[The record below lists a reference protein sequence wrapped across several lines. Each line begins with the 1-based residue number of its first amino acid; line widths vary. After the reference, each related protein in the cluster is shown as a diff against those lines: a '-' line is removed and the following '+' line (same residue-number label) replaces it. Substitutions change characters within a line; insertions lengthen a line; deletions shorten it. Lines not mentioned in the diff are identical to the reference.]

1 MLTPQGVDRYVWGA
15 REASLSNMEVAVGMR
30 LVRLTLSGFK
40 SFADRTEFSFDEAV
54 IGVVGPNGCGKSNIV
69 DSIKWVL
76 GERSSK
82 SLRGKEMIDVIFA
95 GSAGRKPSGMA
106 AVSLTFENPVINAS
120 AAMVELQYGDH
131 IETVDGEPADGPA
144 ADGQLATGNGQLA
157 EHAEAAP
164 ESGDTS
170 SLRLS
175 VSLSLPDDSPAHLL
189 TCSPAHPSGRRR
201 ALPIDADTVEVE
213 RRLFRDGT
221 SQYLINGKRA
231 RLRDIRDLFLD
242 TGIGADA
249 YSIIEQGK
257 VDAMLLA
264 SPQERRIIFEEAA
277 GIAKYKQRRIEAQR
291 KLERAQA
298 NLALTRQQLESTERR
313 LRLVRN
319 QAAKARRFRELDQ
332 DLRAWRMAVAFELYD
347 DVRKR
352 VDGLTSR
359 LAELEGIRAK
369 AIEAVTRLEHAKQ
382 EAEVQ
387 RHEVSARHRAA
398 EEQRLSAEHA
408 RESAIQ
414 RRQMTERALGEARS
428 QADADGRRLA
438 ELDALIEGLTASI
451 RAAAEQAA
459 AISETLDEADR
470 RVEEAAGARAEAQQ
484 RLADAGAALG
494 HKRGAVADIERE
506 HAALAAGVEADQRRA
521 DGLRDELARLAE
533 RISGL
538 DAERARLTTGA
549 EAAADAL
556 TARRCAAESLDGRL
570 ADRERAAESLSEGR
584 REVAARAGALEQ
596 RHLRLDARRHTLH
609 EMIESR
615 EGLGDAVRD
624 ALARRAAGAGFT
636 GVIAP
641 LAEMIW
647 TDAAHAPAV
656 EVALGQT
663 LQALVVESQ
672 EALPRPDEL
681 ASLKGRV
688 TFLTL
693 SGPGSNRTI
702 PCRITGR
709 ASFLS
714 LSRPSSAAAPLLSD
728 PFRDTPGV
736 IALRRV
742 VRARAGDPSPP
753 DRDPGVAAAPV
764 DGIDALLDRLLG
776 SAYLVDDL
784 DTAMRLA
791 PVAPDARFV
800 TRRGEVLEPDG
811 RVCAGPPGVADA
823 AGVLQRRS
831 ELSGLE
837 QDLAALWADLA
848 RERAALEALDA
859 EAAAINAQQTEL
871 RSQSAAEHR
880 GIAADQARLEQLH
893 AEAER
898 LDRQRADL
906 HDQMQVHAG
915 RLGWLEGDLAQRRE
929 RCGGLSRLLD
939 DERAAAAALQESV
952 RLAQAASDEQSERL
966 TAAKIE
972 AGRLAEQVGAARREH
987 RRLIADGEH
996 AASQRRGL
1004 GELVERSIGRVIEH
1018 EHTLAECATQIE
1030 RAAADA
1036 AQFAD
1041 LGASL
1046 AETAR
1051 ASEERVRDLGERTGA
1066 ARQHAQGVERDWHAL
1081 EVSRREV
1088 EVKRES
1094 MEERA
1099 SEDLRLDLAFE
1110 YADYRAMM
1118 AEGGVARIDPARA
1131 AAEIETLRT
1140 EIARLGSVNL
1150 DAIDEEAQ
1158 LAQRNEDLVRQVAD
1172 IDDAAKKLADLIEHL
1187 NTASRERFGEI
1198 FARIQEHFA
1207 GPSGMF
1213 RKLFGGGKA
1222 EVRLMPM
1229 VKEVET
1235 AQGVQR
1241 VETDQIDLL
1250 ESGIEVIAKPP
1261 GKEPRSISQLS
1272 GGEKTL
1278 TAVALLLAIF
1288 QSKPSCFCI
1297 LDEVDAALDDANV
1310 GRFCDV
1316 VRQFTAHSHFIVI
1329 THNKKTMQATDR
1341 LYGVTM
1347 QERGV
1352 STRVSVKFEH
1362 VGANGEV
1369 HTAEAS
1375 TPRARRAGEGSSA
1388 NGEAGNVNGEVEA
1401 KPKPARR
1408 RLPSLEQTPFA
1419 EN

>member
-1 MLTPQGVDRYVWGA
+1 
-15 REASLSNMEVAVGMR
+15 MR

-131 IETVDGEPADGPA
+131 PETVDEA
-144 ADGQLATGNGQLA
+144 GQLATGNGQLA
-157 EHAEAAP
+157 GRDEEETERRRDGETAEEP
-164 ESGDTS
+164 S
-170 SLRLS
+170 
-175 VSLSLPDDSPAHLL
+175 PPSPAHLL
-189 TCSPAHPSGRRR
+189 TCSPAHPPGRRR

-264 SPQERRIIFEEAA
+264 SPQERRVIFEEAA

-319 QAAKARRFRELDQ
+319 QAAKARRFRELDH
-332 DLRAWRMAVAFELYD
+332 DLRAWRMAVAFEQYD

-359 LAELEGIRAK
+359 LTELEGIRAE

-414 RRQMTERALGEARS
+414 RRHLTERALGEAKS

-459 AISETLDEADR
+459 AVSETLDEADR
-470 RVEEAAGARAEAQQ
+470 RVEEAAGARADAQQ

-506 HAALAAGVEADQRRA
+506 HAAIAAGAEADQRRA

-556 TARRCAAESLDGRL
+556 TARRCTAESLDGRL

-596 RHLRLDARRHTLH
+596 QHLRLDARRHTLH

-624 ALARRAAGAGFT
+624 ALDRRAADAGFA

-672 EALPRPDEL
+672 EALPRPDER

-693 SGPGSNRTI
+693 SGPGSNRSI

-709 ASFLS
+709 TSFLW
-714 LSRPSSAAAPLLSD
+714 LSRPSSAAPPPVLSD

-736 IALRRV
+736 VALRRV
-742 VRARAGDPSPP
+742 VRARSGNPSPP
-753 DRDPGVAAAPV
+753 DGDSGLVASPA

-776 SAYLVDDL
+776 LAYLVDDL

-831 ELSGLE
+831 ELAGLE
-837 QDLAALWADLA
+837 QELAALGADLA
-848 RERAALEALDA
+848 RERDALGALDA
-859 EAAAINAQQTEL
+859 EAAAISAQQAEL
-871 RSQSAAEHR
+871 RSQAAAEHR

-893 AEAER
+893 AEGER

-906 HDQMQVHAG
+906 HDQMQEHAG
-915 RLGWLEGDLAQRRE
+915 RLAWLEGDLAQRRE

-952 RLAQAASDEQSERL
+952 RLAQAGSDEQSERL

-987 RRLIADGEH
+987 RRLIADGEQ

-1004 GELVERSIGRVIEH
+1004 GELVERSIGRVIEN
-1018 EHTLAECATQIE
+1018 EHMLAACATQIE

-1041 LGASL
+1041 LVASL

-1110 YADYRAMM
+1110 YADYRDMM
-1118 AEGGVARIDPARA
+1118 AEGVARIDPARA

-1140 EIARLGSVNL
+1140 EITRLGSVNL
-1150 DAIDEEAQ
+1150 DAIDEETQ
-1158 LAQRNEDLVRQVAD
+1158 LAQRNEDLIRQVAD

-1222 EVRLMPM
+1222 EVRLMPL

-1235 AQGVQR
+1235 ARGVQR

-1310 GRFCDV
+1310 GRFCEV

-1369 HTAEAS
+1369 HVDEAS
-1375 TPRARRAGEGSSA
+1375 TPRARRTGEGSSL
-1388 NGEAGNVNGEVEA
+1388 NGDAGNASGEVEA

-1408 RLPSLEQTPFA
+1408 RLPVSDQAPA
-1419 EN
+1419 VSDN